1 MFASLFLASHVGN
14 MTITKLCQT
23 RVITAV
29 NQQMPGPTLEVSE
42 GDKVIIHVLNHS
54 PYNMTIHWHGVF
66 QKLSGWADGPNMI
79 TQCPIQP
86 GNKYTYKFNIIGQ
99 EGTLWWHAHVSFHR
113 ATVYGVL
120 IILPREGPH
129 TYPFPKPHHEVPIL
143 LGEWW
148 NANVV
153 DLADEAYVKGGAPNK
168 SDVFTINGKPGDF
181 YNCSEKDM
189 YKLKVE
195 YGKKYMF
202 RIINAALNSE
212 LFFKVAGHNFTVMAV
227 DASYTNPYKTD
238 VIVIAP
244 GQTVDA
250 LMAADAAPD
259 KYYMAALRY
268 EASGGVS
275 FDNTTTRG
283 IVEYYNTSPTSQP
296 VMPTMPAYND
306 TLTAN
311 RFYTNLTGLLRPGK
325 ATVPLTVNHRMFVT
339 FGFGRVKCESDQLL
353 CNQTTGA
360 LAASMNN
367 VSFQFP
373 SSASLL
379 AAHDKN
385 LKGIYMRGFPDK
397 PPVFFDFTNESVNT
411 DPALTPLVH
420 TLKGTKVT
428 KVKYN
433 STVEM
438 VLQNTAIV
446 VAENHPLHLHGFNF
460 YVLAQGL
467 GNYNKSEAVEKYNL
481 VDPQVRNT
489 IAVPGGG
496 WAVIRFKANNPGV
509 WIMHCHLDAHLQF
522 GLATAFEVE
531 NGPTPDTILPPPPPD
546 YPKC

>member
-1 MFASLFLASHVGN
+1 
-14 MTITKLCQT
+14 
-23 RVITAV
+23 
-29 NQQMPGPTLEVSE
+29 
-42 GDKVIIHVLNHS
+42 
-54 PYNMTIHWHGVF
+54 
-66 QKLSGWADGPNMI
+66 
-79 TQCPIQP
+79 
-86 GNKYTYKFNIIGQ
+86 
-99 EGTLWWHAHVSFHR
+99 
-113 ATVYGVL
+113 
-120 IILPREGPH
+120 
-129 TYPFPKPHHEVPIL
+129 
-143 LGEWW
+143 
-148 NANVV
+148 
-153 DLADEAYVKGGAPNK
+153 
-168 SDVFTINGKPGDF
+168 
-181 YNCSEKDM
+181 M

-296 VMPTMPAYND
+296 VMPTMPAYKD

-325 ATVPLTVNHRMFVT
+325 PTVPLTVNHRMFVT

-397 PPVFFDFTNESVNT
+397 PPVFFDFTNESMNT